1 MKPPR
6 IAVFLAL
13 VLGSVAVTALADR
26 YGNLTRIDDLEQR
39 TLDWRQITA
48 YENRRSGERE
58 SPVAL
63 VFFDEAA
70 TASWPYLSPFPRA
83 FLADLIESLSRAG
96 ARTIGLDVYLE
107 RRYPEL
113 NRMDAGDERL
123 REAMADAG
131 NVVLVGP
138 TVASDSGYVFQ
149 PPDPWFADVAS
160 GVGAA
165 DLPTAFETVREAP
178 LAVRSADELRASF
191 SLSLYAHARD
201 LDADSILRRA
211 RATGVLALPGLPPS
225 LRELPEAWQDGT
237 SADRGSR
244 AVPGRRGDPGGPGE
258 ARDDPGG
265 PVRHAFPIRYLGPPS
280 HGALPGTFPAYRAS
294 EAVSLAAFAPE
305 FFRDKIVL
313 LGSGWHDTD
322 KFQTPYYGFFPAAD
336 STVRTV
342 MEATGEDHYDYMFG
356 MEVHANALQNLLDG
370 TFIRRLSGSWAA
382 ILLFVVAGIVAG
394 VVFWKG
400 AGWGAGSAVATAL
413 GVWITAYWA
422 YTGTAFLPVAG
433 SLGSVG
439 PGFVWMPVVTPFVA
453 VLLSYV
459 GSTAY
464 VSVVEGREKRFI
476 RSAMGKYVPREVVD
490 EIAENPAALRLG
502 GQRRALT
509 VLFSDLAGFTTL
521 SETLEPEE
529 LITLLN
535 RYLTVM
541 TNLVMDE
548 EGTLDKYI
556 GDAIM
561 AFWNA
566 PRSQADHADRALRC
580 AVRMQ
585 REIRRLNGG
594 VVPSDSIGG
603 EARGGRRDSRP
614 AAPSARSGGSARS
627 EGSDRREVEIGL
639 LSVRIGINTGDVV
652 VGNVGGEE
660 RFDYSAIGDPVNLAA
675 RLEPANK
682 TYGTG
687 IMASELTLGHAD
699 ESAYRL
705 RELDL
710 VAVKG
715 RREPVRVFEVLEL
728 ADHPLPTDLDEA
740 LDHFESGLRA
750 YRNRDWS
757 LASEYF
763 SAALEIRPDDGP
775 SRLYLDRSRA
785 HIVDPPP
792 ADWDFVI
799 RRTVK

>member
-1 MKPPR
+1 MKVPR
-6 IAVFLAL
+6 AAVFLAL
-13 VLGSVAVTALADR
+13 VVASVAVTALADR
-26 YGNLTRIDDLEQR
+26 YGNLTRVDDLEQR

-48 YENRRSGERE
+48 YENRRAGARE
-58 SPVAL
+58 SPIAL

-83 FLADLIESLSRAG
+83 FLADLIESLSGAG

-113 NRMDAGDERL
+113 NRMDSGDERL
-123 REAMADAG
+123 REALASAG

-138 TVASDSGYVFQ
+138 TVATDSGYVFQ
-149 PPDPWFADVAS
+149 PPDAWFADVAA

-178 LAVRSADELRASF
+178 LVVRSDDELQPSF
-191 SLSLYAHARD
+191 SLSLYAHANN
-201 LDADSILRRA
+201 LNADSLLRRA
-211 RATGVLALPGLPPS
+211 RASGTLELPGLPPS
-225 LRELPEAWQDGT
+225 LREIPDGWQERTSPAGAGESSPDGAAGSPPDGGGSTEAT
-237 SADRGSR
+237 RE
-244 AVPGRRGDPGGPGE
+244 GDPTGSSLGGP
-258 ARDDPGG
+258 P
-265 PVRHAFPIRYLGPPS
+265 RHAFPIRYLGPPS
-280 HGALPGTFPAYRAS
+280 HGSLPGTFPAYRAS
-294 EAVSLAAFAPE
+294 EAVSLATFAPE
-305 FFRDKIVL
+305 FFRNKIVL

-322 KFQTPYYGFFPAAD
+322 KFQTPYYGFFPVAD
-336 STVRTV
+336 STVRAVT
-342 MEATGEDHYDYMFG
+342 EATGEDHYDYMFG
-356 MEVHANALQNLLDG
+356 VEVHANALQNLLDG
-370 TFIRRLSGSWAA
+370 TFIRRLPGPWTTF
-382 ILLFVVAGIVAG
+382 LLLAVAGMVG
-394 VVFWKG
+394 GMVFWKG
-400 AGWGAGSAVATAL
+400 AGWGAGAAVVTAL

-422 YTGTAFLPVAG
+422 FTGTAFLPLLG

-476 RSAMGKYVPREVVD
+476 RGAMGKYVPREVVD

-541 TNLVMDE
+541 TDRVMDE

-566 PRSQADHADRALRC
+566 PRIQADHADRALRC
-580 AVRMQ
+580 AVHMQ
-585 REIRRLNGG
+585 REVRRLNM
-594 VVPSDSIGG
+594 S
-603 EARGGRRDSRP
+603 
-614 AAPSARSGGSARS
+614 AAESENRSPESGGSGARRS
-627 EGSDRREVEIGL
+627 SARPAVGP

-687 IMASELTLGHAD
+687 IMASEFTLAHAD
-699 ESAYRL
+699 ASDYRL

-710 VAVKG
+710 IAVKG
-715 RREPVRVFEVLEL
+715 RREPVRVFEVVEL
-728 ADHPLPTDLDEA
+728 ADHPLPADLDEA
-740 LDHFESGLRA
+740 LEHFQSGLRA

-757 LASEYF
+757 LAGEYF
-763 SAALEIRPDDGP
+763 SAALEVRPDDGP

-785 HIVDPPP
+785 HIADPPP
-792 ADWDFVI
+792 TDWDFVI